1 MKIDNIPTRYDH
13 SKEPDIYARW
23 EAEGLFVPTGKGE
36 PYSIVIPPPNVT
48 GDLHLGHALT
58 YGIQDTIARHQ
69 RRLGKDVLVL
79 PGMDHAAIAVQ
90 ALVEKKIQKEK
101 GLSRSQIGREKFL
114 EEVWEWIDH
123 YMPRM
128 RTSLERLGLSADW
141 NRFRFTMDEHSKL
154 AVRTAFVRLYEKGLI
169 YKSELIINWDPKMQ
183 TTISDDEIEYIEETT
198 PFYTFKFGLFEIS
211 TARPETK
218 FGDKY
223 IVMHPADKRFSKYK
237 DGDTFDCEWING
249 KITATIIKDE
259 AVDPEFGTGVMTI
272 TPWHDKTDFEI
283 ATRHQL
289 DKVQVID
296 QFGKLLPIA
305 GEFAGRKIA
314 EARPDIVQKLK
325 DKGLLVKVDEN
336 YRHRVAVSYRGG
348 GKIEPQIL
356 PQWFMKATA
365 VKEAAIKAVKSGEI
379 KFTPKNLEKL
389 YFHWLKN
396 LHDWCI
402 SRQLWWGHELPVWYC
417 QTRQSASS
425 SQQSAETEMPKAESR
440 KLKADTFV
448 VALEKPKVCPICG
461 DCEMKQDED
470 VLDTWFSAG
479 LWPFSTLGWPNSEAP
494 DLQRYFPTSFL
505 ETAPEIIFFWVA
517 RMIMLSEALTSK
529 IPFKQVYFHGFI
541 LDETGAKMSKSK
553 GNVMDPMVMIDKYG
567 SDALR
572 MSLLGG
578 NSPGTPQRYSE
589 QKILKYRNFATK
601 IWNASRF
608 VAEATADQPSAIS
621 SQLKTGT
628 KSNADSREL
637 KAESWVLPSTL
648 DHTEEEFF
656 KKLDKLEVKN
666 EKNFTALK
674 LSVALEELYEFF
686 WHDFAD
692 QFLEYEKSAIRE
704 AESPERVEQARS
716 CLLVALKRQL
726 TILSDFAP
734 FLVDTIEKEILNENR
749 N

>member
-1 MKIDNIPTRYDH
+1 MKEIPTRYDH
-13 SKEPDIYARW
+13 TKEPDIYARW
-23 EAEGLFVPTGKGE
+23 EAEGQFVPTGKGE

-114 EEVWEWIDH
+114 EEVWEWIRH

-128 RTSLERLGLSADW
+128 RTSLEWLGLSADW
-141 NRFRFTMDEHSKL
+141 DRFRFTMDEHSKL

-183 TTISDDEIEYIEETT
+183 TTISDDEIEYVEETT
-198 PFYTFKFGLFEIS
+198 PFYTFKFGPFEIS

-218 FGDKY
+218 CGDKY
-223 IVMHPADKRFSKYK
+223 IVMHPQDKRYSKYK
-237 DGDTFDCEWING
+237 DGDTFECEWING
-249 KITATIIKDE
+249 KITATVIKDE

-283 ATRHQL
+283 ATRHEL

-305 GEFAGRKIA
+305 GEFAGRKID
-314 EARPDIVQKLK
+314 EARKDIAQKLA
-325 DKGLLVKVDEN
+325 DKGLLVRIDEG
-336 YRHRVAVSYRGG
+336 YRHRIAVSYRGG

-365 VKEAAIKAVKSGEI
+365 VKEQAVKAVKSGEI

-402 SRQLWWGHELPVWYC
+402 SRQLWWGHELPVFYC
-417 QTRQSASS
+417 VKNRSEVKGQKSKVKSI
-425 SQQSAETEMPKAESR
+425 E
-440 KLKADTFV
+440 DFV

-470 VLDTWFSAG
+470 VLDTWFSSG
-479 LWPFSTLGWPNSEAP
+479 LWPFSTLGWPAYAEASAGKP
-494 DLQRYFPTSFL
+494 ATDVASADKSNDYERYYPTSFL
-505 ETAPEIIFFWVA
+505 ETGSDIIFFWGA
-517 RMIMLSEALTSK
+517 RMIMLSEALTDK
-529 IPFKQVYFHGFI
+529 IPFKQVYFHGFV
-541 LDETGAKMSKSK
+541 LDEKGEKMSKSK

-589 QKILKYRNFATK
+589 QKIIKYRNFATK
-601 IWNASRF
+601 VWNASRF

-621 SQLKTGT
+621 HQLRAGA
-628 KSNADSREL
+628 KSNADSRKL

-656 KKLDKLEVKN
+656 KKLDRLEQKN

-704 AESPERVEQARS
+704 AESPERVEQAKS

-726 TILSDFAP
+726 TMLADFAP
-734 FLVDTIEKEILNENR
+734 FLIDSIQREMLG
-749 N
+749 

>member
-1 MKIDNIPTRYDH
+1 MPEIPTRYDH
-13 SKEPDIYARW
+13 TKEPDIYARW
-23 EAEGLFVPTGKGE
+23 EAEGQFVPSGKGE

-114 EEVWEWIDH
+114 GEVWKWVKY
-123 YMPRM
+123 YMPRVE
-128 RTSLERLGLSADW
+128 TSLKRFGLSADW

-169 YKSELIINWDPKMQ
+169 YKSELIINWDPRMQ
-183 TTISDDEIEYIEETT
+183 TTISDDEVEHIEETT
-198 PFYTFKFGLFEIS
+198 PFYTFKFGPFEIS

-223 IVMHPADKRFSKYK
+223 VVMHPTDKRYASYI
-237 DGDTFDCEWING
+237 DGATFECEWING

-283 ATRHQL
+283 ASRHKL

-305 GEFAGRKIA
+305 GEFAGRKID
-314 EARPDIVQKLK
+314 EARKDIAQKLQ

-365 VKEAAIKAVKSGEI
+365 IKEAAIKAVKSGEI

-389 YFHWLKN
+389 YFHWLKD

-402 SRQLWWGHELPVWYC
+402 SRQLWWGHEIPAWYD
-417 QTRQSASS
+417 
-425 SQQSAETEMPKAESR
+425 ENGKVYV
-440 KLKADTFV
+440 ADS
-448 VALEKPKVCPICG
+448 LEKAQTQAGEQKLT
-461 DCEMKQDED
+461 QDPD
-470 VLDTWFSAG
+470 VLDTWFSSG
-479 LWPFSTLGWPNSEAP
+479 LWPFSTLGWPNVEAP
-494 DLQRYFPTSFL
+494 DLQRYYPTSFL

-517 RMIMLSEALTSK
+517 RMIMLSEALTGK
-529 IPFKQVYFHGFI
+529 IPFKQVYFHGFV
-541 LDETGAKMSKSK
+541 LDEKGEKMSKSK
-553 GNVMDPMVMIDKYG
+553 GNVMDPMTMIEKYG

-589 QKILKYRNFATK
+589 QKIIKYRNFATK
-601 IWNASRF
+601 IWNATRF
-608 VAEATADQPSAIS
+608 VVMES
-621 SQLKTGT
+621 SG
-628 KSNADSREL
+628 A
-637 KAESWVLPSTL
+637 KAELPKDL
-648 DHTEEEFF
+648 DHTEEKFF
-656 KKLDKLEVKN
+656 EKLVKLETKN
-666 EKNFTALK
+666 EKSFTALK
-674 LSVALEELYEFF
+674 LSVALEEIYEFF

-704 AESPERVEQARS
+704 AENPERVAQAKS
-716 CLLVALKRQL
+716 CLLIALKRQL
-726 TILSDFAP
+726 VILSDFAP
-734 FLVDTIEKEILNENR
+734 FLVDMINR
-749 N
+749 EMLDGD

>member
-1 MKIDNIPTRYDH
+1 MGRNVKMSQTTFWADLEETSKIREMKDISTRYDH
-13 SKEPDIYARW
+13 SKEPDTYARW
-23 EAEGLFVPTGKGE
+23 EAEGLFVPSGKGE
-36 PYSIVIPPPNVT
+36 PYSIIIPPPNVT

-58 YGIQDTIARHQ
+58 YGIQDTVARHQ
-69 RRLGKDVLVL
+69 RRLGRDVLVL

-114 EEVWEWIDH
+114 EEVWEWIRH
-123 YMPRM
+123 YMPRVES
-128 RTSLERLGLSADW
+128 SLKRFGLSADW

-154 AVRTAFVRLYEKGLI
+154 AVRTSFVRLYEKGLI
-169 YKSELIINWDPKMQ
+169 YKSEFIINWDPKMQ
-183 TTISDDEIEYIEETT
+183 TTISDDEIEYIEEAT
-198 PFYTFKFGLFEIS
+198 PFYTFKFGPFEIS
-211 TARPETK
+211 TSRPETK

-223 IVMHPADKRFSKYK
+223 VVMHPRDKRYDKYK
-237 DGDTFDCEWING
+237 DGDTLECEWISG
-249 KITATIIKDE
+249 KITATIVKDE

-283 ATRHQL
+283 ATRHKL

-305 GEFAGRKIA
+305 GEFAGRKID
-314 EARPDIVQKLK
+314 EARKDIAQKLK
-325 DKGLLVKVDEN
+325 DKGLLTKVDEN

-348 GKIEPQIL
+348 GKVEPQIL

-402 SRQLWWGHELPVWYC
+402 SRQLWWGHEIPAWYC
-417 QTRQSASS
+417 VGTDKERCLPGCREPIVSI
-425 SQQSAETEMPKAESR
+425 EPPKS
-440 KLKADTFV
+440 
-448 VALEKPKVCPICG
+448 CPHCG
-461 DCEMKQDED
+461 STDLKQDED
-470 VLDTWFSAG
+470 VLDTWFSSG
-479 LWPFSTLGWPNSEAP
+479 IWPFSTLGWPNTEAP
-494 DLQRYFPTSFL
+494 DLKRYFPTSFL
-505 ETAPEIIFFWVA
+505 ETGSDIIFFWVA
-517 RMIMLSEALTSK
+517 RMIMLSEALIGK
-529 IPFKQVYFHGFI
+529 IPFKQVYFHGFV
-541 LDETGAKMSKSK
+541 LDEKGEKMSKSK

-589 QKILKYRNFATK
+589 QKIIKYRNFATK
-601 IWNASRF
+601 VWNASRF
-608 VAEATADQPSAIS
+608 VVMETSGA
-621 SQLKTGT
+621 
-628 KSNADSREL
+628 
-637 KAESWVLPSTL
+637 KAELPKVL
-648 DHTEEEFF
+648 DHTEEKFF
-656 KKLDKLEVKN
+656 EKLAKLEAKN

-692 QFLEYEKSAIRE
+692 QFLEYEKTAMRE
-704 AESPERVEQARS
+704 STDKGRSEQSKS
-716 CLLVALKRQL
+716 CLLVALRRQL
-726 TILSDFAP
+726 ILLSDFAP
-734 FLVDTIEKEILNENR
+734 FLVDTVEREVLNED
-749 N
+749 

>member
-1 MKIDNIPTRYDH
+1 MPEIPTRYDH
-13 SKEPDIYARW
+13 SKEPDTYARW
-23 EAEGLFVPTGKGE
+23 EAEGQFVPSGKGE

-58 YGIQDTIARHQ
+58 YGIQDTVARHQ

-114 EEVWEWIDH
+114 EEVWEWIRH
-123 YMPRM
+123 YMPRVES
-128 RTSLERLGLSADW
+128 SLKRFGLSADW

-154 AVRTAFVRLYEKGLI
+154 AVRTSFVRLYEKGLI
-169 YKSELIINWDPKMQ
+169 YKSEFIINWDPKMQ
-183 TTISDDEIEYIEETT
+183 TTISDDEIEYIEEAT
-198 PFYTFKFGLFEIS
+198 PFYTFKFGPFEIS

-223 IVMHPADKRFSKYK
+223 IVMHPRDKRYASYIE
-237 DGDTFDCEWING
+237 GDTFECEWING
-249 KITATIIKDE
+249 KITATVIKDE

-283 ATRHQL
+283 ATRHNL

-305 GEFAGRKIA
+305 GEFAGRKID
-314 EARPDIVQKLK
+314 EARKDIAQKLK
-325 DKGLLVKVDEN
+325 EKGLLVKVDEG

-402 SRQLWWGHELPVWYC
+402 SRQLWWGHEIPVWYC
-417 QTRQSASS
+417 VGTDKGQCLPECREPIVSIEPPKSCPHCGSS
-425 SQQSAETEMPKAESR
+425 D
-440 KLKADTFV
+440 L
-448 VALEKPKVCPICG
+448 
-461 DCEMKQDED
+461 KQDPD
-470 VLDTWFSAG
+470 VLDTWFSSG
-479 LWPFSTLGWPNSEAP
+479 LWPFSTLGWPNTEAP
-494 DLQRYFPTSFL
+494 DLLRYYPTSFL

-517 RMIMLSEALTSK
+517 RMIMLSEALTGK
-529 IPFKQVYFHGFI
+529 IPFKQVYFHGFV
-541 LDETGAKMSKSK
+541 LDEKGEKMSKSK

-589 QKILKYRNFATK
+589 QKIIKYRNFATK
-601 IWNASRF
+601 VWNASRF
-608 VAEATADQPSAIS
+608 VVMETSGA
-621 SQLKTGT
+621 
-628 KSNADSREL
+628 
-637 KAESWVLPSTL
+637 KAALPKVL
-648 DHTEEEFF
+648 DHTEEKFF
-656 KKLDKLEVKN
+656 EKLAKLETKN

-692 QFLEYEKSAIRE
+692 QFLEYEKTAMRE
-704 AESPERVEQARS
+704 STDKGRSDQSKS

-726 TILSDFAP
+726 TLLSDFAP
-734 FLVDTIEKEILNENR
+734 FLVDTIEREVLNED
-749 N
+749 

>member
-1 MKIDNIPTRYDH
+1 MPKEIPTRYDH
-13 SKEPDIYARW
+13 TKEPDIYARW
-23 EAEGLFVPTGKGE
+23 EAGGAFVPSGKGE

-114 EEVWEWIDH
+114 EEVWVWIKH

-128 RTSLERLGLSADW
+128 ETSLKRFGLSADW
-141 NRFRFTMDEHSKL
+141 SRFRFTMDEHSKL

-169 YKSELIINWDPKMQ
+169 YKSEFIINWDPKMQ
-183 TTISDDEIEYIEETT
+183 TTISDDEIEYIEEATS
-198 PFYTFKFGLFEIS
+198 FYTFKFGPFEIS

-223 IVMHPADKRFSKYK
+223 IVMHPRDKRYAKYK
-237 DGDTFDCEWING
+237 EGDTFECEWING

-283 ATRHQL
+283 ATRHKL
-289 DKVQVID
+289 DKIQVID

-305 GEFAGRKIA
+305 GEFAGRKID
-314 EARPDIVQKLK
+314 EARKDIAQKLK
-325 DKGLLVKVDEN
+325 DKGLLVKVDES

-402 SRQLWWGHELPVWYC
+402 SRQLWWGHEIPVWYC
-417 QTRQSASS
+417 VGTDKGRCLPECREPIVSI
-425 SQQSAETEMPKAESR
+425 EPPKSCPHCGSR
-440 KLKADTFV
+440 D
-448 VALEKPKVCPICG
+448 LE
-461 DCEMKQDED
+461 QDPD
-470 VLDTWFSAG
+470 VLDTWFSSG
-479 LWPFSTLGWPNSEAP
+479 LWPFSTLGWPNEEAP
-494 DLQRYFPTSFL
+494 DLKRYFPTSFL

-517 RMIMLSEALTSK
+517 RMIMLSEALTGQV
-529 IPFKQVYFHGFI
+529 PFRHVYFHGFV
-541 LDETGAKMSKSK
+541 LDAKGEKMSKSK

-589 QKILKYRNFATK
+589 QKIIKYRNFATK
-601 IWNASRF
+601 VWNASRY
-608 VAEATADQPSAIS
+608 VAEATANQLSAVSNQPKNAAFE
-621 SQLKTGT
+621 SQDEN
-628 KSNADSREL
+628 SERSADSRKP
-637 KAESWVLPSTL
+637 KAESWVLPSIL
-648 DHTEEEFF
+648 DHTEEKFF
-656 KKLDKLEVKN
+656 EKLAKLEAKN
-666 EKNFTALK
+666 EKNFTDLK

-692 QFLEYEKSAIRE
+692 QFLEYEKTVIRE
-704 AESPERVEQARS
+704 SDNKVRAKQAKS

-734 FLVDTIEKEILNENR
+734 FLVESINKEMLS
-749 N
+749 

>member
-1 MKIDNIPTRYDH
+1 MKEILTRYDH
-13 SKEPDIYARW
+13 TKEPDIYARW
-23 EAEGLFVPTGKGE
+23 EAEKQFVPSGKGE

-90 ALVEKKIQKEK
+90 ALVEKKIQKEQ

-114 EEVWEWIDH
+114 EEVWVWIKH

-128 RTSLERLGLSADW
+128 EGSLKRLGLSADW
-141 NRFRFTMDEHSKL
+141 NRFRFTMDEHSKN
-154 AVRTAFVRLYEKGLI
+154 AVRTAFVRLYEKELI
-169 YKSELIINWDPKMQ
+169 YKSEFIINWDPKMQ
-183 TTISDDEIEYIEETT
+183 TTISDDEIEHLEETT
-198 PFYTFKFGLFEIS
+198 PFYTFKFGPFEIS

-223 IVMHPADKRFSKYK
+223 VVMHPTDKRYAKYK
-237 DGDTFDCEWING
+237 DGETFECEWING
-249 KITATIIKDE
+249 KITATVIKDE

-283 ATRHQL
+283 ATRHKL

-305 GEFAGRKIA
+305 GEFAGRKID
-314 EARPDIVQKLK
+314 EARKDIAQKLQ
-325 DKGLLVKVDEN
+325 DKGLLVKVDEK

-402 SRQLWWGHELPVWYC
+402 SRQLWWGHEIPAWYDEDGRVYVADSLEEA
-417 QTRQSASS
+417 QKQAGN
-425 SQQSAETEMPKAESR
+425 K
-440 KLKADTFV
+440 KLT
-448 VALEKPKVCPICG
+448 
-461 DCEMKQDED
+461 QDPD
-470 VLDTWFSAG
+470 VLDTWFSSG
-479 LWPFSTLGWPNSEAP
+479 LWPFSTLGWPNEEAP
-494 DLQRYFPTSFL
+494 DLLRYFPTNFL

-517 RMIMLSEALTSK
+517 RMIMLSEALTGK
-529 IPFKQVYFHGFI
+529 IPFKQVYFHGFV
-541 LDETGAKMSKSK
+541 LDEKGEKMSKSK
-553 GNVMDPMVMIDKYG
+553 GNVMDPMVMIEKYG

-578 NSPGTPQRYSE
+578 NSPGTPQRYTE

-608 VAEATADQPSAIS
+608 VAESTS
-621 SQLKTGT
+621 SNSKVKTQ
-628 KSNADSREL
+628 KS
-637 KAESWVLPSTL
+637 KL

-656 KKLDKLEVKN
+656 KKLEKLEQKN
-666 EKNFTALK
+666 EKNFAALK

-692 QFLEYEKSAIRE
+692 QFLEYEKTAIRE
-704 AESPERVEQARS
+704 AESPDRVEQAKS

-726 TILSDFAP
+726 VILSDFAP
-734 FLVDTIEKEILNENR
+734 FLVDTIEKEMLS
-749 N
+749 